1 MKRKVLIGIV
11 GAAAFIALLT
21 YMTMGLKQHR
31 VEVCVEFKG
40 RTNCRTAA
48 GSTKEQALR
57 TATENACGLIA
68 SGMTDS
74 MACSQTPPVSVRYL
88 E

>member
-1 MKRKVLIGIV
+1 MNKKVLIGVVIAV
-11 GAAAFIALLT
+11 AFIALLT
-21 YMTMGLKQHR
+21 YMSLGMRQHR
-31 VEVCVEFKG
+31 VEVCVEFQG
-40 RTNCRTAA
+40 RKSCRTAA
-48 GSTKEQALR
+48 GATRQQALR
-57 TATENACGLIA
+57 TATENACGIIA

>member
-1 MKRKVLIGIV
+1 MKKKALIGIIGV
-11 GAAAFIALLT
+11 AAFIAVLA
-21 YMTMGLKQHR
+21 YMTMGLKRHR
-31 VEVCVEFKG
+31 VEVCVEFQG
-40 RTNCRTAA
+40 RKSCRTAA
-48 GSTKEQALR
+48 GSTKQQALR

>member
-1 MKRKVLIGIV
+1 VKKKVLIGIV
-11 GAAAFIALLT
+11 TAAAFIALLT
-21 YMTMGLKQHR
+21 YMSLGMRQHR
-31 VEVCVEFKG
+31 VEVCVEFQG
-40 RTNCRTAA
+40 RKNCRTAA
-48 GSTKEQALR
+48 GPTKEQALR

-74 MACSQTPPVSVRYL
+74 MACSQTPPVSVKYL

>member
-1 MKRKVLIGIV
+1 MKKKVLIGII
-11 GAAAFIALLT
+11 GTAAFIALLT

-31 VEVCVEFKG
+31 VEVCVEFQG
-40 RTNCRTAA
+40 RKSCRTAA
-48 GSTKEQALR
+48 GPTKQQALR
-57 TATENACGLIA
+57 TATENACGIIA